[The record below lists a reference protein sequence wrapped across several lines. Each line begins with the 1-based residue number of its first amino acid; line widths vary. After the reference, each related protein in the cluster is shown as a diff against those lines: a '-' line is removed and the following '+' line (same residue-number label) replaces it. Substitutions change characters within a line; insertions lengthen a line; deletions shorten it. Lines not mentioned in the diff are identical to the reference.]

1 MPGSKTTPGRLGA
14 CDGALSRVAFRYC
27 DSVSVSVSTQDPKS
41 IAAQLLA
48 YAYPCQRFTSHLTM
62 RRA

>member
-1 MPGSKTTPGRLGA
+1 MPGSKTTPGRPGA

-27 DSVSVSVSTQDPKS
+27 DSVSTQESKT
-41 IAAQLLA
+41 IAAQWLA
-48 YAYPCQRFTSHLTM
+48 CAYPCQRFTSHLTM